1 MKMNIVQKYTKIE
14 KKIKTHIYCMRVFIF
29 LFLCTFLYDIHF
41 LKLINSAF
49 SHNL

>member
-29 LFLCTFLYDIHF
+29 LFLCTFCTIFIF
-41 LKLINSAF
+41 LN
-49 SHNL
+49 